1 MKIIGKKTLWQ
12 GRYLR
17 TSLTTYV
24 TQDGTRFDWE
34 CYERTS
40 PGVVIVV
47 PILPESRVLLIR
59 QFRPP
64 VGRPVLELPAGLIDP
79 GEAPEVTARRELIEE
94 TGYAAGRLEPL
105 IKGPY
110 SPALTNGTL
119 DVFAATELSFVGK
132 TGGDGNENI
141 ETLDLALKDVMSH
154 IERWS
159 STGQLVDL
167 KIIGFIELARRRLG
181 L

>member
-1 MKIIGKKTLWQ
+1 MRIIGKKTLWQ
-12 GRYLR
+12 GQYLR

-24 TQDGTRFDWE
+24 TEDGTRFDWE

-40 PGVVIVV
+40 AGVVIVV
-47 PILPESRVLLIR
+47 PVLPDSRVLLIR

-64 VGRPVLELPAGLIDP
+64 VGRTVVELPAGLIDP
-79 GEAPEVTARRELIEE
+79 GEAAEATARRELIEE
-94 TGYAAGRLEPL
+94 TGYSAGRLTPL

-110 SPALTNGTL
+110 SPALTDGTL
-119 DVFAATELSFVGK
+119 DVFMATELAFVGK
-132 TGGDGNENI
+132 SGGDGNENI
-141 ETLDLALKDVMSH
+141 ETLEVALEAVMGH
-154 IERWS
+154 IEDWAA
-159 STGQLVDL
+159 GGHLVDL